1 MNEVVMKHRSHGILK
16 GILVACIAML
26 LAMPGLTGTVDA
38 QVRSDVRALLD
49 EGINLF
55 QQGKLDEA
63 RQSFERALLLDI
75 TSEEA
80 LDWVDKVGYGELISV
95 IRAGDDTLSGQM
107 GTLLRLTS
115 LETKRRSM
123 DEDAINSVLDTYFS
137 DEDVSKIA

>member
-80 LDWVDKVGYGELISV
+80 LDWVDKL
-95 IRAGDDTLSGQM
+95 RACRRPKEEGRLFSLLE
-107 GTLLRLTS
+107 GTRQL
-115 LETKRRSM
+115 
-123 DEDAINSVLDTYFS
+123 NS
-137 DEDVSKIA
+137 